1 MRLQKP
7 GDFMIDAL
15 LLNLTHRDFVSEE
28 EKSRLR
34 ELVGRDRTFGP
45 GEDIVIEGS
54 RPTYS
59 TLMVDGLSARYKH
72 MADGSRQITALQVP
86 GDFVDLHAFLLKKLD
101 HGIVAI
107 STCRVAFAD
116 HADLR
121 DITEKMPHL
130 TRLLWLNTLVD
141 TAINREWISSM
152 GRRSKRAHIA
162 HLICELYVRLKTVDR
177 VSGWSF
183 QLPLTQAELADA
195 MGISLVHVNKT
206 LQVLRRE
213 EVFIWE
219 NRTLQIID
227 WERLTEIAEFDQTY
241 LNLIVEPR

>member
-34 ELVGRDRTFGP
+34 ELVGRERTFGP

-121 DITEKMPHL
+121 EYCNLHHQQLALSLL
-130 TRLLWLNTLVD
+130 T
-141 TAINREWISSM
+141 
-152 GRRSKRAHIA
+152 GRR
-162 HLICELYVRLKTVDR
+162 
-177 VSGWSF
+177 G
-183 QLPLTQAELADA
+183 
-195 MGISLVHVNKT
+195 
-206 LQVLRRE
+206 
-213 EVFIWE
+213 
-219 NRTLQIID
+219 
-227 WERLTEIAEFDQTY
+227 QT
-241 LNLIVEPR
+241 